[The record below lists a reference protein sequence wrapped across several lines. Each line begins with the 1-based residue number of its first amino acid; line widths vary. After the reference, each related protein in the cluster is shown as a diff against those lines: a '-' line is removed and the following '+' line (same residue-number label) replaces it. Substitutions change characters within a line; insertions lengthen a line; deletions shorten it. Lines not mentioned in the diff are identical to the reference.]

1 MGNIGKVLMYNFA
14 VVALFIV
21 LAYFMNRWWISL
33 FAFLF
38 IMRQAQEVIPI
49 EIDEEQEEEDNHD
62 E

>member
-49 EIDEEQEEEDNHD
+49 EIDEEEDNHD

>member
-1 MGNIGKVLMYNFA
+1 MYNF
-14 VVALFIV
+14 VIVALFVV

-49 EIDEEQEEEDNHD
+49 EIDEEEDNHD